1 MAWWPHCDIHLRGLR
16 PLTDYIYIYNIR
28 EYPLRG
34 WSSSDKSSDDPH
46 KYLIRSYETRRCV
59 IRSCLWF
66 CYIYS
71 IGESKFMQSD
81 SVNSVDSVDLIN
93 DQFNEYQSLL
103 SLKEKKLK
111 ILVDLDNDN
120 ECNELISLLGE
131 IKDKDIV
138 L

>member
-1 MAWWPHCDIHLRGLR
+1 MDF
-16 PLTDYIYIYNIR
+16 
-28 EYPLRG
+28 
-34 WSSSDKSSDDPH
+34 
-46 KYLIRSYETRRCV
+46 

-81 SVNSVDSVDLIN
+81 SVNSVDLIN
-93 DQFNEYQSLL
+93 DQFDDYQSLL
-103 SLKEKKLK
+103 CLKEKKLK
-111 ILVDLDNDN
+111 LLVNLGNDD

-131 IKDKDIV
+131 VKDKDIV